1 MELSRRLGAIL
12 TADAATEPL
21 VEYIRRREFR
31 RRHWGEQRYKGAFSL
46 VALAGLAL
54 IVGGYAAA
62 APGARL
68 FQPSRSAIV
77 LAPYAITLSF
87 VLLAAANLRGHIRRV
102 LKHPMLIAIAI
113 WAAVHLLANGDTK
126 GTVLFASI
134 LAYALVDFVSAVQ
147 RHATKLFAPSA
158 RHDAMAVAAGI
169 VAALAV
175 MALHRVLFGAAVG
188 LLRTSRRRSFVAML
202 RQIGMMLFQNG
213 KLVDTGTRIPL
224 AAGPV
229 SIRSMPR

>member
-1 MELSRRLGAIL
+1 
-12 TADAATEPL
+12 
-21 VEYIRRREFR
+21 
-31 RRHWGEQRYKGAFSL
+31 
-46 VALAGLAL
+46 
-54 IVGGYAAA
+54 
-62 APGARL
+62 
-68 FQPSRSAIV
+68 V

-188 LLRTSRRRSFVAML
+188 LLRTSRRRRFVAML
-202 RQIGMMLFQNG
+202 PQIGMMLFQNG

>member
-1 MELSRRLGAIL
+1 M
-12 TADAATEPL
+12 
-21 VEYIRRREFR
+21 
-31 RRHWGEQRYKGAFSL
+31 
-46 VALAGLAL
+46 
-54 IVGGYAAA
+54 
-62 APGARL
+62 
-68 FQPSRSAIV
+68 

-188 LLRTSRRRSFVAML
+188 LLRTSRRRRFVAML

>member
-1 MELSRRLGAIL
+1 
-12 TADAATEPL
+12 
-21 VEYIRRREFR
+21 
-31 RRHWGEQRYKGAFSL
+31 
-46 VALAGLAL
+46 
-54 IVGGYAAA
+54 
-62 APGARL
+62 
-68 FQPSRSAIV
+68 
-77 LAPYAITLSF
+77 
-87 VLLAAANLRGHIRRV
+87 
-102 LKHPMLIAIAI
+102 MLIAIAI

-158 RHDAMAVAAGI
+158 RHDAMAVAAI

-188 LLRTSRRRSFVAML
+188 LLRTSRRRRFVAML

>member
-1 MELSRRLGAIL
+1 MLMLVTGLILFLGIHLLPTLPGLRFA
-12 TADAATEPL
+12 L
-21 VEYIRRREFR
+21 VQ
-31 RRHWGEQRYKGAFSL
+31 HWGEQRYKGAFSL

-175 MALHRVLFGAAVG
+175 MALHRVLFGAAVVPWG
-188 LLRTSRRRSFVAML
+188 F
-202 RQIGMMLFQNG
+202 
-213 KLVDTGTRIPL
+213 
-224 AAGPV
+224 
-229 SIRSMPR
+229 

>member
-1 MELSRRLGAIL
+1 
-12 TADAATEPL
+12 
-21 VEYIRRREFR
+21 
-31 RRHWGEQRYKGAFSL
+31 
-46 VALAGLAL
+46 
-54 IVGGYAAA
+54 
-62 APGARL
+62 
-68 FQPSRSAIV
+68 
-77 LAPYAITLSF
+77 
-87 VLLAAANLRGHIRRV
+87 VLLAAPNLRGHIRRV
-102 LKHPMLIAIAI
+102 LKHPMLIGIAI
-113 WAAVHLLANGDTK
+113 WAAVHLLANGHTR

-158 RHDAMAVAAGI
+158 RHDAIAVATGI

-175 MALHRVLFGAAVG
+175 MAFHRVLFGPPWCHGASEAFA
-188 LLRTSRRRSFVAML
+188 LARRFVAML
-202 RQIGMMLFQNG
+202 PQIGMMLVERALGVYAIRKG

>member
-1 MELSRRLGAIL
+1 LVTGLILFLGIHLLPTLPGLRFA
-12 TADAATEPL
+12 L
-21 VEYIRRREFR
+21 VQ
-31 RRHWGEQRYKGAFSL
+31 HWGEQRYKGAFSL

-77 LAPYAITLSF
+77 FAPYAITLSF
-87 VLLAAANLRGHIRRV
+87 VLLAAAIFAATSDG

-147 RHATKLFAPSA
+147 RHAPNFLHPAHGTTRWPSPPES
-158 RHDAMAVAAGI
+158 
-169 VAALAV
+169 L
-175 MALHRVLFGAAVG
+175 
-188 LLRTSRRRSFVAML
+188 RRS
-202 RQIGMMLFQNG
+202 R
-213 KLVDTGTRIPL
+213 
-224 AAGPV
+224 
-229 SIRSMPR
+229 

>member
-1 MELSRRLGAIL
+1 M
-12 TADAATEPL
+12 
-21 VEYIRRREFR
+21 
-31 RRHWGEQRYKGAFSL
+31 
-46 VALAGLAL
+46 ALAGLAL

-62 APGARL
+62 AAGARL

-169 VAALAV
+169 
-175 MALHRVLFGAAVG
+175 RCGARGDGPPSRPVRRGRGAVG
-188 LLRTSRRRSFVAML
+188 LLRTSRRRRFVAML
-202 RQIGMMLFQNG
+202 PQIGMMLFQNG

>member
-1 MELSRRLGAIL
+1 MLMLVTGLILFLGIHLLPTLPGLRFA
-12 TADAATEPL
+12 L
-21 VEYIRRREFR
+21 VQ
-31 RRHWGEQRYKGAFSL
+31 HWGEQRYKGAFSL

-113 WAAVHLLANGDTK
+113 WAAVHLLANGDTR

-147 RHATKLFAPSA
+147 RHATRLFAPSA

-175 MALHRVLFGAAVG
+175 MALHRVLFGAAV
-188 LLRTSRRRSFVAML
+188 
-202 RQIGMMLFQNG
+202 
-213 KLVDTGTRIPL
+213 
-224 AAGPV
+224 
-229 SIRSMPR
+229 MPWGF

>member
-1 MELSRRLGAIL
+1 MAIASTAANAAAKLGYKERDMVFSPVESRWNHDRLELSRRLGAIL

-31 RRHWGEQRYKGAFSL
+31 RRHWGEQRYKGRFPWWRWRDWRVRRRLRGS
-46 VALAGLAL
+46 GT
-54 IVGGYAAA
+54 GG
-62 APGARL
+62 APVPAVTVRDRARAVCDHAVI
-68 FQPSRSAIV
+68 R
-77 LAPYAITLSF
+77 APRG
-87 VLLAAANLRGHIRRV
+87 ANLRGHIRRV

-134 LAYALVDFVSAVQ
+134 LAYALVEFVSAVQ

-175 MALHRVLFGAAVG
+175 TAVHRVLFGAAVVPWG
-188 LLRTSRRRSFVAML
+188 F
-202 RQIGMMLFQNG
+202 
-213 KLVDTGTRIPL
+213 
-224 AAGPV
+224 
-229 SIRSMPR
+229 

>member
-1 MELSRRLGAIL
+1 MLMLVTGLILFLGIHLLPTLPGLRFA
-12 TADAATEPL
+12 L
-21 VEYIRRREFR
+21 VQ
-31 RRHWGEQRYKGAFSL
+31 HWGEQRYKGAFSL

-68 FQPSRSAIV
+68 FQPSPSAIV

-87 VLLAAANLRGHIRRV
+87 VLLAGANLRGHIRRV

-113 WAAVHLLANGDTK
+113 WAAVHLLANGDTR

-147 RHATKLFAPSA
+147 RHATRLFAPSA

-175 MALHRVLFGAAVG
+175 MALHRVLFGAAVVPWG
-188 LLRTSRRRSFVAML
+188 F
-202 RQIGMMLFQNG
+202 
-213 KLVDTGTRIPL
+213 
-224 AAGPV
+224 
-229 SIRSMPR
+229 